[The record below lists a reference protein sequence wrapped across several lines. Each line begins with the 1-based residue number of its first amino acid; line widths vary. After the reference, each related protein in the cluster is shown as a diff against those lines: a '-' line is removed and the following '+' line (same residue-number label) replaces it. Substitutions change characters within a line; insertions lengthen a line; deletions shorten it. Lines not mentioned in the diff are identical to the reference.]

1 MKWTGGLTIAVMF
14 LMGIIFSRC
23 GGRGNGIDTV
33 ASRISQAV
41 NKIKVADSYSHR
53 KVQLKTSVFY
63 RANEY
68 KRTWLKKRRPDKMFK
83 AFVEEVQESEQY
95 GFVADDYRI
104 AELEQAVEALYDNR
118 KRTNADI
125 SDLDIR
131 ITASFFLFTT
141 HLLEGRV
148 RYPGAKEFLWV
159 RGMPL
164 ENDIA
169 LLLQMES
176 GSDLRKEL
184 DDLHPKD
191 PDYKKLQKALK
202 EYRELEKADT
212 LPRVRESLTVKSGES
227 HEDIPLVRRKLM
239 LAKYIDADADASPVL
254 DEQLLDALKR
264 FQEHH
269 GLEANGNLD
278 RQTIRFLNISFH
290 DKSQLIR
297 LNLERLRWHP
307 HIQGKGDEIV
317 VNVPEYML
325 RVYKNNKEKMEMRVI
340 LGAEFTPT
348 PVFHDTLKYIVFS
361 PTWMVPKSI
370 FEKEFLPKLQED
382 PGHYSAER
390 FKFYKDGQ
398 EIDPFEEP
406 WTEEDLDIDA
416 YRVVENP
423 GDANSLG
430 KVKFIMPND
439 YSIYLHDTPADQLFA
454 RDERALS
461 HGCIRVEKPEEL
473 AAYLLSDQ
481 NDWDI
486 DKVKEAMQSQEPLQV
501 NLPKPV
507 PVYIVY
513 RTAWVDEEGMVNFRE
528 DIYGHDE
535 RHLARLGVNNEKGG

>member
-1 MKWTGGLTIAVMF
+1 MKWTGGLIIAM
-14 LMGIIFSRC
+14 LLLTGIIFSRC
-23 GGRGNGIDTV
+23 GGHGNVIDTV
-33 ASRISQAV
+33 ASPIAQAV
-41 NKIKVADSYSHR
+41 NKIKVADSYYNR
-53 KVQLKTSVFY
+53 KIQLKTSVFY
-63 RANEY
+63 RANQY
-68 KRTWLKKRRPDKMFK
+68 KRAWLKKRRPDKMFK
-83 AFVEEVQESEQY
+83 AFINEVQESEQY
-95 GFVADDYRI
+95 GFVAEDYRI
-104 AELEQAVEALYDNR
+104 AELQDAVKALYDNR
-118 KRTNADI
+118 KRTDADI
-125 SDLDIR
+125 SDVDIR

-141 HLLEGRV
+141 HLIEGRV
-148 RYPGAKEFLWV
+148 RYPGAKDFLWV

-184 DDLHPKD
+184 QDLHPKD
-191 PDYKKLQKALK
+191 PEYKKLQEALK
-202 EYRELEKADT
+202 EYRTLEKADT
-212 LPRVRESLTVKSGES
+212 FPRIRESLTIKPGES
-227 HEDIPLVRRKLM
+227 NEAIPGIRRKLM
-239 LAKYIDADADASPVL
+239 LTKYISEGTGDSPVL
-254 DEQLLDALKR
+254 DEQLVEALKK

-269 GLEANGNLD
+269 GLEPDGKLD
-278 RQTIRFLNISFH
+278 RHTLRFLNIPLR

-307 HIQGKGDEIV
+307 HVQGKGDEIV

-325 RVYKNNKEKMEMRVI
+325 RVYRNNKEKMKMRVI

-361 PTWMVPKSI
+361 PTWIVPKSI

-382 PGHYSAER
+382 PGHYSIDR
-390 FKFYKDGQ
+390 FKFYKDGH

-439 YSIYLHDTPADQLFA
+439 YSIYLHDTPADQLFE

-481 NDWDI
+481 NDWTME
-486 DKVKEAMQSQEPLQV
+486 KVREAMKSQEPIQV
-501 NLPKPV
+501 NLPKPI

-513 RTAWVDEEGMVNFRE
+513 RTAWVDDDGMVNFRE

-535 RHLARLGVNNEKGG
+535 RHLARLGSNESGG